1 VNVPQNHDRV
11 EAIGDQ
17 LRAKIT
23 SKFTAST
30 FLAGFALTILS
41 GQVFTIWQSTVLP
54 FLFPLAVGIVTAAV
68 VLLVDAVL
76 RLDEITMPKRLWDE
90 SQDAGDTEPQ
100 LSRGIPTGRRS
111 VGATEAYDLLLDEAH
126 PHRDMD
132 DWHRGANDA
141 RPIQAVTYRV
151 HPPGSIRLGCS
162 GPGRWDWVPYRRI
175 DIREE
180 LEGPEEEIET
190 TDAAARLN
198 DGAAAQQRWCLTT
211 GTVVRRSFPRADCC
225 YSRLLLYC
233 EHL

>member
-76 RLDEITMPKRLWDE
+76 RLDEITMPKRFWDE
-90 SQDAGDTEPQ
+90 SQDAGDTGHN
-100 LSRGIPTGRRS
+100 SREG
-111 VGATEAYDLLLDEAH
+111 YLLD
-126 PHRDMD
+126 D
-132 DWHRGANDA
+132 DLWELRKHMIFYWTRLTLIGTWMTGIGALTMLV
-141 RPIQAVTYRV
+141 PFKPLPTE
-151 HPPGSIRLGCS
+151 SIRQVAFALAVLGLVV
-162 GPGRWDWVPYRRI
+162 GIGYRTVALTFARNSK
-175 DIREE
+175 DPRKRLKRLIRQ
-180 LEGPEEEIET
+180 P
-190 TDAAARLN
+190 D
-198 DGAAAQQRWCLTT
+198 
-211 GTVVRRSFPRADCC
+211 
-225 YSRLLLYC
+225 
-233 EHL
+233 